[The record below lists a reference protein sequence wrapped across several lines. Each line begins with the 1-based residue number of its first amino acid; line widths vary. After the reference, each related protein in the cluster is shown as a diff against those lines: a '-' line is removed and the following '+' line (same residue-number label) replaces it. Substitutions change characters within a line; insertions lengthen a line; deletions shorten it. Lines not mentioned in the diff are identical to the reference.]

1 MTSICV
7 SPCVCVCVCL
17 RERDIEMSTQYVRI
31 KERGEAVLFITQE
44 RFSYSF
50 CKYIL
55 TFNAIYTNTQIGM
68 YIFLQD
74 MKKCIE
80 ETFKGSHTRVFTLT
94 QNTRPTYLIQ
104 ILAWLSKNNTKKWYN
119 IHFLFVCYHCDLVVG
134 LLLFS

>member
-1 MTSICV
+1 
-7 SPCVCVCVCL
+7 
-17 RERDIEMSTQYVRI
+17 MSTQYVRI

-55 TFNAIYTNTQIGM
+55 TFNASYTNTQIGM
-68 YIFLQD
+68 YIFLQH

-94 QNTRPTYLIQ
+94 QNTRHTYLIQ
-104 ILAWLSKNNTKKWYN
+104 ILA
-119 IHFLFVCYHCDLVVG
+119 
-134 LLLFS
+134 